1 VLVTSHLLGEL
12 ERTSDHIVV
21 IDGGRLLRAS
31 TTSDFTQATAS
42 LAVEVTD
49 REQELAAALAAAGLT
64 AQAEGHLLHID
75 IADDETYDVVRD
87 AVAQLGVGLIRMEQR
102 RHRIAELLTGAQK
115 DARQEEHEE
124 SAAKTEKTEKP
135 EKPEKP
141 AKAEKKEGEGRD
153 AA

>member
-1 VLVTSHLLGEL
+1 
-12 ERTSDHIVV
+12 
-21 IDGGRLLRAS
+21 
-31 TTSDFTQATAS
+31 
-42 LAVEVTD
+42 VTD

-87 AVAQLGVGLIRMEQR
+87 AVARLGVGLIRMEQR
-102 RHRIAELLTGAQK
+102 RHRIAELFTGAQK

-124 SAAKTEKTEKP
+124 SAAKAKTEKP